1 MLEFKNNDHKD
12 SISLSVDLKRDA
24 NFEGQDF
31 ESEFITQ
38 FIAVQNEAALKNP
51 NSVSLDRHIEWKYSV
66 TRDYDAA
73 VEQSEAYDWYFN
85 IQMHILDRMSDQ
97 EDRSI
102 DLGFFGKIEDHSSV
116 GGMMQLGVIQQNI
129 NMVRELWV
137 GVTSAIISIEK
148 NTSKGSL

>member
-1 MLEFKNNDHKD
+1 MFETIRNNDEK
-12 SISLSVDLKRDA
+12 SIALSVDLQSDV
-24 NFEGQDF
+24 NFQGQEF
-31 ESEFITQ
+31 ESEFVAKFAAAQ
-38 FIAVQNEAALKNP
+38 DEAALENP
-51 NSVSLDRHIEWKYSV
+51 NSVALDRHIEWKYSV

-102 DLGFFGKIEDHSSV
+102 DLGYFGKIEDHSSV
-116 GGMMQLGVIQQNI
+116 SGMMQLGVIQQNI
-129 NMVRELWV
+129 NMIRELWV
-137 GVTSAIISIEK
+137 GTTSAIISIEK